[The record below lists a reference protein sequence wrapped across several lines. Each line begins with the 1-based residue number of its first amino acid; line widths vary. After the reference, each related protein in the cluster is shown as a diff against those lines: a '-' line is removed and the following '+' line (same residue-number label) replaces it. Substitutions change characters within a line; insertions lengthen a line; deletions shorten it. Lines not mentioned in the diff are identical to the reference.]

1 MGIMTVL
8 KLKSCTKCNAE
19 LLIQREADGWYEV
32 CLVCGYHKDVSN
44 LVTLNTVGQVKIT
57 CPIEDGQK
65 SSTAIE
71 VTHTNSKVEP

>member
-1 MGIMTVL
+1 MTVL

-57 CPIEDGQK
+57 CSIEDGQK
-65 SSTAIE
+65 L
-71 VTHTNSKVEP
+71 HTDIKINRKGSKLEP